1 MSAVGQDQTP
11 ASLMLKTGNNST
23 EPPPPRSLPPPAPPP
38 PPPLHLPP
46 VKAMP
51 VRTAQIPRKSR
62 KVIQAAAQEVLALHQ
77 GHLIVIAPKVVM
89 LGSHQQQQ
97 TVPLKY
103 HQIPAA
109 VMEHPAL
116 LLKHQ
121 AHQGQ
126 QVPLLVIRPVAP
138 VLEVHQDSLLV
149 AQTQEIILE

>member
-1 MSAVGQDQTP
+1 
-11 ASLMLKTGNNST
+11 
-23 EPPPPRSLPPPAPPP
+23 
-38 PPPLHLPP
+38 
-46 VKAMP
+46 MP

-62 KVIQAAAQEVLALHQ
+62 KVIQAAAMEVLAL
-77 GHLIVIAPKVVM
+77 IVVTPKVAM

-97 TVPLKY
+97 TVPRKY
-103 HQIPAA
+103 HQTPAA

-126 QVPLLVIRPVAP
+126 QGQQVPLLVIRPAAQ

-149 AQTQEIILE
+149 AQIQEIILE

>member
-1 MSAVGQDQTP
+1 MLAVGQDQTP

-23 EPPPPRSLPPPAPPP
+23 EPPRPRSLPPPAP

-77 GHLIVIAPKVVM
+77 GHLLITVTPKVAM

-103 HQIPAA
+103 HQTPAA

-116 LLKHQ
+116 LLRHQ

-126 QVPLLVIRPVAP
+126 QVPLLVIRQAAP
-138 VLEVHQDSLLV
+138 VLEVHQDSLL
-149 AQTQEIILE
+149 ATQTQEIILE

>member
-1 MSAVGQDQTP
+1 
-11 ASLMLKTGNNST
+11 
-23 EPPPPRSLPPPAPPP
+23 
-38 PPPLHLPP
+38 
-46 VKAMP
+46 MP

-77 GHLIVIAPKVVM
+77 GHLQITVTPKVAM

-103 HQIPAA
+103 HQTPAA
-109 VMEHPAL
+109 LVEHPAL

-126 QVPLLVIRPVAP
+126 QGQQVPLLVIRQAAP
-138 VLEVHQDSLLV
+138 VLEVHQDSLLGT
-149 AQTQEIILE
+149 QIQEIILE

>member
-1 MSAVGQDQTP
+1 
-11 ASLMLKTGNNST
+11 
-23 EPPPPRSLPPPAPPP
+23 
-38 PPPLHLPP
+38 
-46 VKAMP
+46 MP

-62 KVIQAAAQEVLALHQ
+62 KVIQAAAMEVLALHQ

-103 HQIPAA
+103 HQTPAA

-126 QVPLLVIRPVAP
+126 QGQQVPLLVIRQAAP
-138 VLEVHQDSLLV
+138 VLEVHQGSLLV
-149 AQTQEIILE
+149 AQIQEIILE

>member
-1 MSAVGQDQTP
+1 
-11 ASLMLKTGNNST
+11 
-23 EPPPPRSLPPPAPPP
+23 
-38 PPPLHLPP
+38 
-46 VKAMP
+46 MP

-62 KVIQAAAQEVLALHQ
+62 KVIQAAAMEVLAL
-77 GHLIVIAPKVVM
+77 IVVTPKVAM

-109 VMEHPAL
+109 VMEHPAI

-149 AQTQEIILE
+149 AQIQEIILE